1 MSIMKDLETSIT
13 LSATPQQVWAV
24 LMDFENYPEWN
35 PFIKIEGRPVVG
47 SQLKNTMTLEGRS
60 PQVFK
65 PTVLVVKEAEEFR
78 WLGKL
83 FISGLFDG
91 EHYFRLEPIDDH
103 TTRLVHGEHFRGIL
117 VGLLMRMIGEDT
129 RAAFE
134 RMNTALKERV
144 ESGG

>member
-1 MSIMKDLETSIT
+1 MKNLETNIT

-24 LMDFENYPEWN
+24 LMDFEKYPEWN

-47 SQLKNTMTLEGRS
+47 SQLRNTMMLEGRS

-65 PTVLVVKEAEEFR
+65 PKVLVVKEAGEFR

-83 FISGLFDG
+83 FVSGLFDG
-91 EHYFRLEPIDDH
+91 EHYFRLEPIDEN
-103 TTRLVHGEHFRGIL
+103 TTRLVHGENFRGIL
-117 VGLLMRMIGEDT
+117 VGPLLRMIGEDT
-129 RAAFE
+129 RASFE
-134 RMNTALKERV
+134 RMNMALKQRV